1 MKFLL
6 TLILIFVFVPPLLRL
21 VLRLFISNQVSKA
34 QRQVA
39 EQQRAAQRNQGR
51 TRVDTPTPR
60 PDAFKGGEYVDYEE
74 IKD

>member
-1 MKFLL
+1 MKFLF
-6 TLILIFVFVPPLLRL
+6 TLILIFVIVPPLLRL
-21 VLRLFISNQVSKA
+21 ALRFFISNQVSKA

-51 TRVDTPTPR
+51 TRVETPPSR
-60 PDAFKGGEYVDYEE
+60 PDSFKGGEYVDYEE

>member
-6 TLILIFVFVPPLLRL
+6 TLILIFVLVPPLLRL
-21 VLRLFISNQVSKA
+21 ALRFFISNQVSKA

-39 EQQRAAQRNQGR
+39 EQQRAAQRREGR
-51 TRVDTPTPR
+51 TQVDTPPAR
-60 PDAFKGGEYVDYEE
+60 KDSFRGGEYVDYEE